1 MGRGMWGAKLTWAEA
16 KRGGWGHVD
25 LCHAGVGLNA
35 KVDTER
41 CWVGN
46 SSRPLRLSPASP
58 IFPSL
63 HLPMSLLPLPQCE
76 PANTLLPPPPSSF
89 LTTCLLPSSISCSS
103 QHLLN
108 PTCPSSLQFTGMR
121 KLLQTGCT
129 MQRSAKPS

>member
-16 KRGGWGHVD
+16 EMGNAD
-25 LCHAGVGLNA
+25 SCHAGVGLNA

-63 HLPMSLLPLPQCE
+63 HPPLSLQPLPQCK
-76 PANTLLPPPPSSF
+76 PAHTPPPFLPP
-89 LTTCLLPSSISCSS
+89 CNS
-103 QHLLN
+103 QE
-108 PTCPSSLQFTGMR
+108 
-121 KLLQTGCT
+121 
-129 MQRSAKPS
+129 